1 MGGFGI
7 VGLVVPILL
16 VVLALWAISRMFP
29 DWQDRVN
36 PQRGEDSA
44 EEALRER
51 FARGDIDAEEYAVPR
66 DLAERKGIRKERR
79 EERLTGPRG
88 GP

>member
-1 MGGFGI
+1 MMGGFGI
-7 VGLVVPILL
+7 VGLLVPILL

-51 FARGDIDAEEYAVPR
+51 FARGDIDAEEYGRSLDILQSGRVS
-66 DLAERKGIRKERR
+66 ERSGAKCA
-79 EERLTGPRG
+79 
-88 GP
+88 

>member
-1 MGGFGI
+1 MMGGFGI
-7 VGLVVPILL
+7 VGLLVPILL

-36 PQRGEDSA
+36 RQRGENSA

-51 FARGDIDAEEYAVPR
+51 FARGDIDAEEYGRSLEILQSGRVS
-66 DLAERKGIRKERR
+66 ERSGAKSA
-79 EERLTGPRG
+79 
-88 GP
+88 

>member
-1 MGGFGI
+1 MMGGFGI
-7 VGLVVPILL
+7 VGLLVPILL

-51 FARGDIDAEEYAVPR
+51 FARGDIDAEEYVR
-66 DLAERKGIRKERR
+66 SLEILQSGRVSERSGAKSA
-79 EERLTGPRG
+79 
-88 GP
+88 